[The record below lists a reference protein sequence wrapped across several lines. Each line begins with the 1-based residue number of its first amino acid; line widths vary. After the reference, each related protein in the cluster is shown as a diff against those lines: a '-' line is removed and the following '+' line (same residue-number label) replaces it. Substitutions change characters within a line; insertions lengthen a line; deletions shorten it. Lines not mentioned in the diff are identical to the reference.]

1 MLLNKRIYRLESRID
16 SETGELG
23 LAFADMQPVSGS
35 PSVAAQGYLL
45 AHDLIEHQ
53 DPSRIGSVWDELK
66 ALSVVWQVRGQ
77 YGEMVRGR
85 PSYHSPERDIA
96 SDFVNLARYM
106 FYGARGYT
114 WDEREEAC
122 QRRRAGDCD
131 METFDEI
138 ARLALEDFP
147 AEVDG
152 ERRLGLS
159 ASEWFV
165 DRFIPFARKAWI
177 VGERQF
183 VKTWGDR
190 AGFFVNDLFWDV
202 AETCDK
208 LLRFVEYEGQQFAL
222 RVDPQR
228 GSSFGYET
236 HDYSY

>member
-1 MLLNKRIYRLESRID
+1 MLLNKHQYQLETRID

-23 LAFADMQPVSGS
+23 LAFADMKPISGV
-35 PSVAAQGYLL
+35 PSVATVGYIL
-45 AHDLIEHQ
+45 AHDLIEHR

-85 PSYHSPERDIA
+85 PAYHSPESDIA

-106 FYGARGYT
+106 FYGATGYT
-114 WDEREEAC
+114 WEERHEAR
-122 QRRRAGDCD
+122 QRRHAEDCD
-131 METFDEI
+131 VETFDEI
-138 ARLALEDFP
+138 ARLALGDFP
-147 AEVDG
+147 HEVEG
-152 ERRLGLS
+152 RCSIGLPPSAWFERC
-159 ASEWFV
+159 
-165 DRFIPFARKAWI
+165 FIPFARNAWI

-190 AGFFVNDLFWDV
+190 AGSFVNNLFWDV

-208 LLRFVEYEGQQFAL
+208 LLRTVEYEGQRFIL
-222 RVDPQR
+222 HVDHKR

-236 HDYSY
+236 YNY